1 MIGLYLLF
9 LLGIWTVL
17 VAWLSVKIA
26 KRLPVPKW
34 RPLVGIIL
42 FAILLPFPFID
53 ELIGKWQFERLC
65 QENSTIYIAPDAK
78 GRTVYLASGTPEE
91 AVKGTWGV
99 PIWIRQWRHVDTTT
113 GETIVS
119 YNSLRASRGWFV
131 RQFLSFMGGPMLFK
145 GSCRPSNV
153 NVEMLNKSGVNCCV
167 EPPSHKQGE
176 SK

>member
-1 MIGLYLLF
+1 MIGLYFFF
-9 LLGIWTVL
+9 LIALWIGL
-17 VAWLSVKIA
+17 VFLVSVVIT
-26 KRLPVPKW
+26 KRLPASKW
-34 RPLVGIIL
+34 RPLVGIVL
-42 FAILLPFPFID
+42 FTLLLPMVFID

-91 AVKGTWGV
+91 SVKGTWGV

-119 YNSLRASRGWFV
+119 YNSLRARGGWFMHC
-131 RQFLSFMGGPMLFK
+131 FFSAGPIIFQENYRPANLNAEMFK
-145 GSCRPSNV
+145 
-153 NVEMLNKSGVNCCV
+153 KIGVNCCV
-167 EPPSHKQGE
+167 DSPKQKQGE